1 MCEGHL
7 DGLSSFL
14 PCECWGWKGWWQV
27 LLPEE
32 HLAAPVSFIKW
43 RYSHV
48 KIRSKMLSG
57 AKTLDV
63 GVAPAQSCSAG
74 RVLWPSEGSAAGSQ
88 QCAWWPGSESTETT
102 RLPLSVA
109 FGLIHFILGL
119 ELDFVVWVH
128 AITGIF
134 LLKNILNQSFE
145 VGFKFIYQVKWY
157 QVHTCNSESKIK
169 MVLNNVNCH
178 GILWSCV
185 KWSIPLVHYKCVV
198 TEFQW
203 DTVFS
208 LPWWWRKGT
217 SKIALIAMKYEN
229 SYNGCLSVLDDSDH
243 DGD

>member
-1 MCEGHL
+1 MDSVLSYHVSAE
-7 DGLSSFL
+7 DGRVGGKCCYLRSI
-14 PCECWGWKGWWQV
+14 
-27 LLPEE
+27 LLPQFLSLNEGIHMWKYE
-32 HLAAPVSFIKW
+32 AKCFLGPRLLMWVLPLLKAAQPE
-43 RYSHV
+43 
-48 KIRSKMLSG
+48 G
-57 AKTLDV
+57 
-63 GVAPAQSCSAG
+63 CSD
-74 RVLWPSEGSAAGSQ
+74 RQGSAAGSQ

-229 SYNGCLSVLDDSDH
+229 SYNGIQLFFHIWDEVLAKPH
-243 DGD
+243 